1 MVTWGFAETSDRKD
15 PWNLMRLIPPKEVG
29 CREHRFSPFSATSAG
44 IGLRLVATGF
54 PDAPRS
60 TTQPMKHTTTR
71 LLVAALLLP
80 ALVTAEDQPTAPETL
95 APLVVTADLWESE
108 LAKLPASV
116 TLYDA
121 ETLDAPGISHFADL
135 IERTPNLTFT
145 GGTSRPRFFQLRGMG
160 ENSQFEGETPD
171 FAVRF
176 LIDDIDFTGIASAA
190 STFDTRQVEVLRG
203 PQAGAFGVNAAGGL
217 IRMVSND
224 PTPYWTGRSEFS
236 MGDDSLFAGG
246 LAVGGPLIARDPE
259 ELMFRFSIHH
269 HQSDG
274 FRKNVTLNQN
284 TNARDEWTSRLRLL
298 WNPNP
303 NLRIDATLFH
313 ADIDNGFDE
322 FALDNNGRRTF
333 SDEPGQ
339 DFQRS
344 TGGSI
349 RATFSGW
356 ENVTL
361 TSITTATFTDSIYS
375 YDEDWQVDGWAD
387 PALFPYSGFS
397 ELDRERH
404 TLSEELR
411 LDSTSDA
418 HRALGIIDRWTLG
431 LYAGL
436 IDESSTYSRN
446 RQPRLVT
453 DYESQNYALF
463 SQAGHDLTD
472 TDRFILGMRLE
483 HVRSKSNALNP
494 RNGNTFDPR
503 FSDTMF
509 GGKFT
514 YERDITENLLAFA
527 SVARGYKAG
536 GLNVDARQIDPAQ
549 DPLTY
554 ETERL
559 WNFEMGMRGNWLDG
573 RLTAALTGFH
583 LERRNTQVRDSNQ
596 DTNGNFRFF
605 EGNGDAASITGAEL
619 ESAMQINDSLSL
631 YGSLALMHSDI
642 DPFTRFDGTIG
653 GGRRLANTPSYGW
666 SLGARYNHESGFFA
680 TVDIAGRGDYF
691 ESNNH
696 DEKRDAFTNVNAS
709 IGYSRND
716 WTVSLWARNLFDE
729 RYTQRVF
736 SFPNDPTIG
745 YAESRYE
752 SLAPPRQIG
761 VTLRRE
767 F

>member
-1 MVTWGFAETSDRKD
+1 MT
-15 PWNLMRLIPPKEVG
+15 
-29 CREHRFSPFSATSAG
+29 
-44 IGLRLVATGF
+44 
-54 PDAPRS
+54 
-60 TTQPMKHTTTR
+60 HTIHR
-71 LLVAALLLP
+71 LLAGSLMLPAAAL
-80 ALVTAEDQPTAPETL
+80 AESTPPPQTSETL

-108 LAKLPASV
+108 LATLPASV

-121 ETLDAPGISHFADL
+121 DTLDAPGISHFGDL

-217 IRMVSND
+217 IRMVSNE
-224 PTPYWTGRSEFS
+224 PTPYWSGRYEATV
-236 MGDDSLFAGG
+236 GDDSLFAGG

-284 TNARDEWTSRLRLL
+284 TNNRDEWTSRLRLL

-303 NLRIDATLFH
+303 DLQIDTTIFH

-344 TGGSI
+344 TGGSV
-349 RATFSGW
+349 RTTFSGW
-356 ENVTL
+356 GNVTL
-361 TSITTATFTDSIYS
+361 TSITTGTYTDSIYS
-375 YDEDWQVDGWAD
+375 YDADWQVAGWTDGS
-387 PALFPYSGFS
+387 YSGFS
-397 ELDRERH
+397 ELDRERY

-411 LDSTSDA
+411 LDSTPGSP
-418 HRALGIIDRWTLG
+418 RALGMIDRWTLG

-436 IDESSTYSRN
+436 IDESSTYTSGT
-446 RQPRLVT
+446 PRLLN
-453 DYESQNYALF
+453 DFKSQNYAIF
-463 SQAGHDLTD
+463 SQVGHDLTEN
-472 TDRFILGMRLE
+472 DRLILGTRLE
-483 HVRSKSNALNP
+483 HVRSKSDALDP
-494 RNGNTFDPR
+494 RAGAGYAAR
-503 FSDTMF
+503 FSDTLF
-509 GGKFT
+509 GGKLT
-514 YERDITENLLAFA
+514 YERDLNENLLAFA
-527 SVARGYKAG
+527 SVAHGYKAG
-536 GLNVDARQIDPAQ
+536 GLNIDARRTVPVNA
-549 DPLTY
+549 PLTY
-554 ETERL
+554 ESEKL
-559 WNFEMGMRGNWLDG
+559 WNYEIGMRGQWYDG
-573 RLTAALTGFH
+573 RITTALTGFH
-583 LERRNTQVRDSNQ
+583 LERRDTQSRSSSGA
-596 DTNGNFRFF
+596 GNDFFFF
-605 EGNGDAASITGAEL
+605 EGNANAASITGAEL
-619 ESAMQINDSLSL
+619 ESAIRPNDNFTF
-631 YGSLALMHSDI
+631 YGTLALMRSKI
-642 DPFTRFDGTIG
+642 DEFTSFDGTQS
-653 GGRRLANTPSYGW
+653 GGRTLANTPSYGW
-666 SLGARYNHESGFFA
+666 SLGARYDHECGFFA
-680 TVDIAGRGDYF
+680 TVDVAGRGDYF

-696 DEKRDAFTNVNAS
+696 DEKRDAFTTVNAA
-709 IGYSRND
+709 IGYTRND

-736 SFPNDPTIG
+736 FFANDPRIG
-745 YAESRYE
+745 FDDNDKRRYE

-761 VTLRRE
+761 VTLSRE

>member
-1 MVTWGFAETSDRKD
+1 
-15 PWNLMRLIPPKEVG
+15 
-29 CREHRFSPFSATSAG
+29 
-44 IGLRLVATGF
+44 
-54 PDAPRS
+54 
-60 TTQPMKHTTTR
+60 MKHTTIR
-71 LLVAALLLP
+71 FLAGAFLLP
-80 ALVTAEDQPTAPETL
+80 ALTSAEDSPPVAETL
-95 APLVVTADLWESE
+95 TPLVVTADLWESE

-116 TLYDA
+116 TLFDA
-121 ETLDAPGISHFADL
+121 ATLDAPGISHFADL

-224 PTPYWTGRSEFS
+224 PTPYWTGRSEVS
-236 MGDDSLFAGG
+236 VGDDSLFAGG

-274 FRKNVTLNQN
+274 FRKNATLNQN

-298 WNPNP
+298 WNPSSS
-303 NLRIDATLFH
+303 LRIDATLFH

-344 TGGSI
+344 TGGSV

-361 TSITTATFTDSIYS
+361 TSITTGTFTDAYYS
-375 YDEDWQVDGWAD
+375 YDEDWTDASY
-387 PALFPYSGFS
+387 FGFS

-411 LDSTSDA
+411 LDSNPGA
-418 HRALGIIDRWTLG
+418 PRALGIIDRWTLG
-431 LYAGL
+431 FYAGL
-436 IDESSTYSRN
+436 IDESSTYIR
-446 RQPRLVT
+446 RTPRLET
-453 DYESQNYALF
+453 DYQSQNYAIF
-463 SQAGHDLTD
+463 TQAGHDLTEI
-472 TDRFILGMRLE
+472 DRLTLGLRLE
-483 HVRSKSNALNP
+483 HVRSKSDALVPARGANP
-494 RNGNTFDPR
+494 AFGYNTR
-503 FSDTMF
+503 FSDTLF
-509 GGKFT
+509 GGKLT
-514 YERDITENLLAFA
+514 YERDLAENILGFTSIAH
-527 SVARGYKAG
+527 GYKAG
-536 GLNVDARQIDPAQ
+536 GLNIDARNTVPANA
-549 DPLTY
+549 PLTY
-554 ETERL
+554 DSETL
-559 WNFEMGMRGNWLDG
+559 WNYEIGMRGQWYDG
-573 RLTAALTGFH
+573 RISAALTGFH
-583 LERRNTQVRDSNQ
+583 LERRNTQSRDSTGVGG
-596 DTNGNFRFF
+596 DFLFF
-605 EGNGDAASITGAEL
+605 EGNANNASITGAEL
-619 ESAMQINDSLSL
+619 ESTIQANDQLSF
-631 YGSLALMHSDI
+631 YASLALMRSNI
-642 DPFTRFDGTIG
+642 DRFTRANGTLA
-653 GGRRLANTPSYGW
+653 GGRTLANTPSYGW
-666 SLGARYNHESGFFA
+666 SLGTRYDHESGFFA
-680 TVDIAGRGDYF
+680 TVDVAGRGDYF

-709 IGYSRND
+709 IGYTRND
-716 WTVSLWARNLFDE
+716 WTVSLWVRNLFDE
-729 RYTQRVF
+729 RYSQRVF
-736 SFPNDPTIG
+736 FFGNDPGTG
-745 YAESRYE
+745 YTPTRYE

-761 VTLRRE
+761 VTLSRE

>member
-1 MVTWGFAETSDRKD
+1 
-15 PWNLMRLIPPKEVG
+15 
-29 CREHRFSPFSATSAG
+29 
-44 IGLRLVATGF
+44 
-54 PDAPRS
+54 
-60 TTQPMKHTTTR
+60 MKHTTTR
-71 LLVAALLLP
+71 MIVGAALLLP
-80 ALVTAEDQPTAPETL
+80 ALATAEETPIPTPAETL

-116 TLYDA
+116 TLFDA
-121 ETLDAPGISHFADL
+121 DTLDAPGISHFADL

-217 IRMVSND
+217 IRLVSNE
-224 PTPYWTGRSEFS
+224 PTPYWSGRSEVTV
-236 MGDDSLFAGG
+236 GDDSLFAGG
-246 LAVGGPLIARDPE
+246 IAVGGPLIARDPE

-298 WNPNP
+298 WNPNKD
-303 NLRIDATLFH
+303 LRIDTTFFH

-344 TGGSI
+344 TGGSV

-356 ENVTL
+356 DHFTL
-361 TSITTATFTDSIYS
+361 TSITTGTYTDSFYS
-375 YDEDWQVDGWAD
+375 YDEDWTNGEY
-387 PALFPYSGFS
+387 FGFS
-397 ELDRERH
+397 ELDRERY

-411 LDSTSDA
+411 LDSTPEA
-418 HRALGIIDRWTLG
+418 PRALGFIDRWTLG
-431 LYAGL
+431 LYNGL
-436 IDESSTYSRN
+436 INESSLYTR
-446 RQPRLVT
+446 RTPRLDT
-453 DYESQNYALF
+453 DFTSQNHAIF
-463 SQAGHDLTD
+463 SQAAHDLTD
-472 TDRFILGMRLE
+472 KDRLTLGLRLE
-483 HVRSKSNALNP
+483 HVRSKSDALNP
-494 RNGNTFDPR
+494 RNGDTYTTR
-503 FSDTMF
+503 FSDTLF

-514 YERDITENLLAFA
+514 YERDLTDHILGFA

-536 GLNVDARQIDPAQ
+536 GLNIDARSTVPSSA
-549 DPLTY
+549 PLTY
-554 ETERL
+554 DSETL
-559 WNFEMGMRGNWLDG
+559 WNYEMGMRGQWHDG
-573 RLTAALTGFH
+573 RITAAFTGFH
-583 LERRNTQVRDSNQ
+583 LERRNTQSRDSTGIGG
-596 DTNGNFRFF
+596 DFLFF
-605 EGNGDAASITGAEL
+605 EGNANAASITGAEI
-619 ESAMQINDSLSL
+619 ESTIKPNEFLSF
-631 YGSLALMHSDI
+631 YGSIALMRSEI
-642 DPFTRFDGTIG
+642 DAFTRTNGSPA
-653 GGRRLANTPSYGW
+653 GGRTLANTPSFGW
-666 SLGARYNHESGFFA
+666 SLGARYDHESGIFA
-680 TVDIAGRGDYF
+680 TVDLAGRSDYY

-696 DEKRDAFTNVNAS
+696 DEKRDGFTTVNAS
-709 IGYSRND
+709 IGYTRND
-716 WTVSLWARNLFDE
+716 WTVSLWVRNLLDE
-729 RYTQRVF
+729 RYSQRVF
-736 SFPNDPTIG
+736 FFGNDDSTGYTPT
-745 YAESRYE
+745 RYE

-761 VTLRRE
+761 VTLSRE